1 MMTIQDSIRQRLAGA
16 EEAKLKAKAGKKKK
30 LQVSFI
36 LFSKREGSGTLSG
49 LMLDLGLFRISLGD
63 VFSYF

>member
-30 LQVSFI
+30 LQVSV
-36 LFSKREGSGTLSG
+36 LES
-49 LMLDLGLFRISLGD
+49 
-63 VFSYF
+63 

>member
-30 LQVSFI
+30 LQVFC
-36 LFSKREGSGTLSG
+36 FGSCKEK
-49 LMLDLGLFRISLGD
+49 F
-63 VFSYF
+63 

>member
-30 LQVSFI
+30 LQV
-36 LFSKREGSGTLSG
+36 LVLESKY
-49 LMLDLGLFRISLGD
+49 SLKKKQI
-63 VFSYF
+63 YY